1 MKRIL
6 IVTLLF
12 LFGFVSFSYS
22 KEPSLN
28 QKLERIDSLAQQ
40 ARETFHLPGL
50 AVGIVMDG
58 ELVYAKG
65 YGYRDIDKKL
75 PVTEETVFMIGS
87 MTKAFTTF
95 ALATLVEQ
103 GKISWNDKVISYLPD
118 FRLKDSYS
126 TQEMTI
132 RDLVTH
138 VSGLPRHDL
147 VWFFGKNTTDE
158 LYQKLQYLEP
168 ITSFREG
175 FSYQNLMY
183 MVAGK
188 VIEKVTGQDW
198 ESYVKEKILIPLGMG
213 STTFSIEGLNGSK
226 DFAAPYILEEAT
238 SRRIPY
244 HDIRHVGPAGT
255 INSNL
260 LDLAAWTKM
269 LLNFGQFEEKQLLGS
284 SHIKHLMSPQVV
296 ASLTVQGFPLSN
308 DEFLEAYGFGWMIQ
322 SFYGRYLVSH
332 GGAIDGFNSNLALLS
347 LDKIGVCVLSNQLGP
362 NALGLLT
369 KSILATL
376 LDEDV
381 EKWLPKSVDV
391 DLVNQEEFP
400 AKKGTSPSHD
410 LKHYVGVYEHPAY
423 GKLEVFYD
431 NGLQLNFHEFTAAL
445 NHLHYDI
452 FQGEIKT
459 PFAPFKLSLSFE
471 TDWYGNVRQ
480 VVLPIQFEGIEV
492 PFVKKPQSNLSTPE
506 YLEIYAGEYTLQN
519 TTIKIFV
526 EGKTLKAEVSGQ
538 PLYELVPKDIS
549 SFSLK
554 GHDNIHFEFVMKNGT
569 EVEILNIVQ
578 PQGVFK
584 ATPK

>member
-1 MKRIL
+1 MKRTL
-6 IVTLLF
+6 IATLLF
-12 LFGFVSFSYS
+12 LIGFVSFSYS

-40 ARETFHLPGL
+40 ARETFHLPDL
-50 AVGIVMDG
+50 AVGIVVDG
-58 ELVYAKG
+58 ELVYARG

-103 GKISWNDKVISYLPD
+103 GKIFWNDKVISYLPD

-158 LYQKLQYLEP
+158 LYQKLQNLEP

-198 ESYVKEKILIPLGMG
+198 ESYV
-213 STTFSIEGLNGSK
+213 
-226 DFAAPYILEEAT
+226 
-238 SRRIPY
+238 
-244 HDIRHVGPAGT
+244 
-255 INSNL
+255 
-260 LDLAAWTKM
+260 
-269 LLNFGQFEEKQLLGS
+269 EEKQLLGS

-296 ASLTVQGFPLSN
+296 ASLTVQGFPSSN

-332 GGAIDGFNSNLALLS
+332 GGAIDGFNSNLALLP

-362 NALGLLT
+362 NALVLLT

-376 LDEDV
+376 LDENE

-423 GKLEVFYD
+423 GKLEVFY
-431 NGLQLNFHEFTAAL
+431 E
-445 NHLHYDI
+445 
-452 FQGEIKT
+452 
-459 PFAPFKLSLSFE
+459 
-471 TDWYGNVRQ
+471 
-480 VVLPIQFEGIEV
+480 
-492 PFVKKPQSNLSTPE
+492 
-506 YLEIYAGEYTLQN
+506 
-519 TTIKIFV
+519 
-526 EGKTLKAEVSGQ
+526 
-538 PLYELVPKDIS
+538 
-549 SFSLK
+549 
-554 GHDNIHFEFVMKNGT
+554 
-569 EVEILNIVQ
+569 
-578 PQGVFK
+578 
-584 ATPK
+584 